1 MEKELKENLE
11 GIVKTW
17 AANNMCASCYSDM
30 EVFVDTM
37 DYFIDCLD
45 SFETPIMQGCL
56 SEVEYFGITVD
67 EDVYVEIDT
76 LLKKEAE
83 YWLKDY
89 YKHRKDYDPE
99 VIKDEF

>member
-1 MEKELKENLE
+1 MNKELKEKVTS
-11 GIVKTW
+11 IVKTW
-17 AANNMCASCYSDM
+17 AKNNMCASCYSDM

-37 DYFIDCLD
+37 NDFIDCLD
-45 SFETPIMQGCL
+45 SFDLIQQCL
-56 SEVEYFGITVD
+56 EEVKFLGIEVD
-67 EDVYVEIDT
+67 EEVYVEIDQ

-99 VIKDEF
+99 IVEID

>member
-1 MEKELKENLE
+1 MEKELKEKLK
-11 GIVKTW
+11 GIVKNW
-17 AANNMCASCYSDM
+17 ARNNMCASCYSDM

-37 DYFIDCLD
+37 EDIIDLDLMGDLLADCLD
-45 SFETPIMQGCL
+45 
-56 SEVEYFGITVD
+56 EVEYLGIKTNAEIYD
-67 EDVYVEIDT
+67 EVHN
-76 LLKKEAE
+76 LLKDEAK